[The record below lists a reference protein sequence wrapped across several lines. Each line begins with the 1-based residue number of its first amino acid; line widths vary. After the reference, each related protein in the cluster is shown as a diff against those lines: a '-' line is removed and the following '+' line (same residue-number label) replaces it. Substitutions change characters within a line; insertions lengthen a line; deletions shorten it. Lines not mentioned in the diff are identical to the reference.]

1 VFSVSLWFVYLG
13 NLFLGSPLINSL
25 VRDFYNNLI
34 KSKHP
39 KSKIA
44 MRATIP
50 VVASEPASKK
60 LSTLRRF
67 LQYLLLYRKEI
78 PIALTLVFIG
88 AVTQAIGPF
97 FLGWSIDH
105 LIEKGNL
112 QGLLLLLGLL
122 ALNYGLGILAI
133 RGQIIRVGW
142 IMQRLL
148 AQLRQDIFL
157 KIQSLPLSFFD
168 RSEAGDLMSR
178 LLNDVNTV
186 NQAFGLTIAQMLG
199 NIFSLVGIII
209 AMLSINLQLGLLSN
223 LVVPLMIFTT
233 SLFARWARARFRV
246 TRQTIGQLSAK
257 LEEDIGS
264 VREAQAFNR
273 VQTNIAQFDVLNA
286 ANRDANVEAVAIT
299 SAFLPSIDFLNT
311 LATAGVLA
319 YGGYLAVTG
328 SVTVGVVTSFL
339 LYVQQFFRPIQI
351 LSQFY
356 TQAQSAFAGLERIFL
371 LLDEPSELKDAPDAT
386 EMPPIQGE
394 VRFENVKFGY
404 NPDQLVLKG
413 VNLHAYPGQMI
424 ALVGPTGSGKST
436 IINLILRFYDV
447 SGGAVKIDDIDVR
460 SVTQASLRRQIG
472 IVLQDNILF
481 SGTVAENIAFGA
493 PHTTQADIEA
503 AAQLANVHDFI
514 TSLPQGY
521 TTQLGER
528 GAPLSQGQRQL
539 ISIARAVLINPRI
552 LILDE
557 ATSSIDTRTEAL
569 VQSAIARLLQGRTSF
584 VIAHRLSTVTQAN
597 QVLVIQQ
604 GQIVE
609 QGTHAELIDRQGVYA
624 NLYSLQLGAAD
635 TTVLQNEK

>member
-1 VFSVSLWFVYLG
+1 
-13 NLFLGSPLINSL
+13 
-25 VRDFYNNLI
+25 
-34 KSKHP
+34 
-39 KSKIA
+39 
-44 MRATIP
+44 MRGFGP
-50 VVASEPASKK
+50 VVAPEQQATHQ

-67 LQYLLLYRKEI
+67 LQYLRPYRKEL
-78 PIALTLVFIG
+78 PIALTLVLIG
-88 AVTQAIGPF
+88 ASSQAIGPF
-97 FLGWSIDH
+97 LLGWSIDH
-105 LIEKGNL
+105 LIAKGNL
-112 QGLLLLLGLL
+112 PGLMLLLGLL
-122 ALNYGLGILAI
+122 GIIYVLGISAT

-148 AQLRQDIFL
+148 AQLRQDIFT

-186 NQAFGLTIAQMLG
+186 NQAFGQTVAQMLG
-199 NIFSLVGIII
+199 NTFSLVGIVI
-209 AMLSINLQLGLLSN
+209 AMLTINLQLGLLSN
-223 LVVPLMIFTT
+223 LVVPIMILTT

-246 TRQTIGQLSAK
+246 TRQTIGELSTK

-273 VQTNIAQFDVLNA
+273 VQLNIQEFATLNA
-286 ANRDANVEAVAIT
+286 ANRDANVQAVAIT
-299 SAFLPSIDFLNT
+299 AAFLPSIDFLNT

-328 SVTVGVVTSFL
+328 GATVGVVTSFL

-371 LLDEPSELKDAPDAT
+371 LLDEPSQLKDAPDAT
-386 EMPPIQGE
+386 EMPPIDGE
-394 VRFENVKFGY
+394 VTFENVKFGY
-404 NPDQLVLKG
+404 NPEQLVLKG
-413 VNLHAYPGQMI
+413 VNLKASPGQMV
-424 ALVGPTGSGKST
+424 ALVGPTGSGKTT
-436 IINLILRFYDV
+436 IVNLILRFYDV
-447 SGGAVKIDDIDVR
+447 SDGAVKIDDIDVR
-460 SVTQASLRRQIG
+460 SVTQTSLRRQIG

-481 SGTVAENIAFGA
+481 SGTVAENIAFGS
-493 PHTTQADIEA
+493 PHATQADIEA
-503 AAQLANVHDFI
+503 AAQMANVHEFI

-539 ISIARAVLINPRI
+539 ISIARAVLIDPRI

-569 VQSAIARLLQGRTSF
+569 VQNAIARLLQGRTSF
-584 VIAHRLSTVTQAN
+584 VIAHRLSTVTQADR
-597 QVLVIQQ
+597 VLVIQQ

-609 QGTHAELIDRQGVYA
+609 QGTHAELMSQQGVYA
-624 NLYSLQLGAAD
+624 NLYALQLGAGS
-635 TTVLQNEK
+635 T

>member
-1 VFSVSLWFVYLG
+1 
-13 NLFLGSPLINSL
+13 
-25 VRDFYNNLI
+25 
-34 KSKHP
+34 
-39 KSKIA
+39 
-44 MRATIP
+44 MRGTVP
-50 VVASEPASKK
+50 VVASEEKTSQQ

-67 LQYLLLYRKEI
+67 LQYVLLYRKEI

-88 AVTQAIGPF
+88 AGTQAIGPF
-97 FLGWSIDH
+97 FIGWSIDH
-105 LIEKGNL
+105 LIAQGNL
-112 QGLLLLLGLL
+112 QGLLMLLGLL
-122 ALNYGLGILAI
+122 ALNYGLGVLAI

-148 AQLRQDIFL
+148 AQLRQDIFT

-199 NIFSLVGIII
+199 NTFSLVGIVI

-233 SLFARWARARFRV
+233 GLFARWARVRFRV
-246 TRQTIGQLSAK
+246 TRQTIGELSAK
-257 LEEDIGS
+257 LEEDIVS

-273 VQTNIAQFDVLNA
+273 VQMNIAKFDILNA
-286 ANRDANVEAVAIT
+286 ANRDANVDAVAIT

-328 SVTVGVVTSFL
+328 AATVGVVTSFL

-371 LLDEPSELKDAPDAT
+371 LLDEPSELKDAPNAT

-394 VRFENVKFGY
+394 VTFENVKFGY

-493 PHTTQADIEA
+493 PYSTQAEIEE
-503 AAQLANVHDFI
+503 AAQLANVHEFI

-584 VIAHRLSTVTQAN
+584 VIAHRLSTVTQAD

-609 QGTHAELIDRQGVYA
+609 QGTHTELINQQGVYA
-624 NLYSLQLGAAD
+624 NLYALQLGAAD
-635 TTVLQNEK
+635 TMVLQNQK

>member
-1 VFSVSLWFVYLG
+1 
-13 NLFLGSPLINSL
+13 
-25 VRDFYNNLI
+25 
-34 KSKHP
+34 
-39 KSKIA
+39 
-44 MRATIP
+44 MRGTLP
-50 VVASEPASKK
+50 VVASEQTSQKR
-60 LSTLRRF
+60 STLRRF
-67 LQYLLLYRKEI
+67 LQYVLLYRKEI
-78 PIALTLVFIG
+78 PIAITLVLIG
-88 AVTQAIGPF
+88 AITQAIGPF

-105 LIEKGNL
+105 LIAQGNL
-112 QGLLLLLGLL
+112 QGLLQLLGLL
-122 ALNYGLGILAI
+122 GLNYAIGVLAT

-186 NQAFGLTIAQMLG
+186 NQAFGLTVAQMLG
-199 NIFSLVGIII
+199 NTFSLVGIVI

-246 TRQTIGQLSAK
+246 TRQTIGELSAK

-273 VQTNIAQFDVLNA
+273 VQMNIEEFDVLNA

-328 SVTVGVVTSFL
+328 AATVGVVTSFL

-371 LLDEPSELKDAPDAT
+371 LLDEPSELKDAADAT

-394 VRFENVKFGY
+394 VTFENVKFGY

-413 VNLHAYPGQMI
+413 VNLHAYPGQMV
-424 ALVGPTGSGKST
+424 ALVGQTGSGKST

-481 SGTVAENIAFGA
+481 TGTVAENIAFGVPYA
-493 PHTTQADIEA
+493 TQADIEA
-503 AAQLANVHDFI
+503 AAQLANVHEFV

-584 VIAHRLSTVTQAN
+584 VIAHRLSTVTQAD

-609 QGTHAELIDRQGVYA
+609 QGTHNELVNQQGVYA
-624 NLYSLQLGAAD
+624 NLYALQLGAAD
-635 TTVLQNEK
+635 TVVVQNQK

>member
-1 VFSVSLWFVYLG
+1 
-13 NLFLGSPLINSL
+13 
-25 VRDFYNNLI
+25 
-34 KSKHP
+34 
-39 KSKIA
+39 
-44 MRATIP
+44 MRGTGPI
-50 VVASEPASKK
+50 VASEQLATQQ
-60 LSTLRRF
+60 LSTLSRF
-67 LQYLLLYRKEI
+67 LQYLRPYRKEI
-78 PIALTLVFIG
+78 PIALTLVLIG
-88 AVTQAIGPF
+88 ASTQAIGPF
-97 FLGWSIDH
+97 LLGWSIDH
-105 LIEKGNL
+105 LIAKGNL
-112 QGLLLLLGLL
+112 SGLLLLLGLL
-122 ALNYGLGILAI
+122 AIIYSLGISAT
-133 RGQIIRVGW
+133 RGQIVRVGW

-186 NQAFGLTIAQMLG
+186 NQAFGQTVAQMLG
-199 NIFSLVGIII
+199 NVFSLVGIVI
-209 AMLSINLQLGLLSN
+209 AMLAINLQLGLLSN

-246 TRQTIGQLSAK
+246 TRQTIGDLSAK
-257 LEEDIGS
+257 LEEDISS

-273 VQTNIAQFDVLNA
+273 VQTNIQEFDILNA

-299 SAFLPSIDFLNT
+299 AAFLPSIDFLNT

-319 YGGYLAVTG
+319 FGGYLAVTG
-328 SVTVGVVTSFL
+328 AATVGVVTSFL

-371 LLDEPSELKDAPDAT
+371 LLDEPAQLQDAPDAE
-386 EMPPIQGE
+386 EMRPIQGE
-394 VRFENVKFGY
+394 VRFENVTFGY
-404 NPDQLVLKG
+404 SLEQLVLKG
-413 VNLHAYPGQMI
+413 VNLHARPGQMI
-424 ALVGPTGSGKST
+424 ALVGPTGSGKTT

-447 SGGAVKIDDIDVR
+447 SGGAVKIDNIDVR
-460 SVTQASLRRQIG
+460 SVTQASLRHQIG

-493 PHTTQADIEA
+493 PYASQADIEN
-503 AAQLANVHDFI
+503 AAQLANVHEFI

-521 TTQLGER
+521 ATQLGER

-584 VIAHRLSTVTQAN
+584 VIAHRLSTVTQAD

-609 QGTHAELIDRQGVYA
+609 QGTHTELIDQQGVYA
-624 NLYSLQLGAAD
+624 NLYSLQLGANN
-635 TTVLQNEK
+635 T

>member
-1 VFSVSLWFVYLG
+1 MRTTAAVVVS
-13 NLFLGSPLINSL
+13 
-25 VRDFYNNLI
+25 
-34 KSKHP
+34 
-39 KSKIA
+39 
-44 MRATIP
+44 
-50 VVASEPASKK
+50 EEQASKQT
-60 LSTLRRF
+60 STVGRF
-67 LQYLLLYRKEI
+67 LQYLKPYRKEI
-78 PIALTLVFIG
+78 PIAIGLVLIG
-88 AVTQAIGPF
+88 AITQAIGPF
-97 FLGWSIDH
+97 FLGWSIDN
-105 LIEKGNL
+105 LIAKGNL

-122 ALNYGLGILAI
+122 ALNYGVGILAI

-148 AQLRQDIFL
+148 AQLRQDIFI

-199 NIFSLVGIII
+199 NTFSLIGIVI
-209 AMLSINLQLGLLSN
+209 AMLSINLKLGLLSN

-233 SLFARWARARFRV
+233 GLFARWARARFRV
-246 TRQTIGQLSAK
+246 TRQTIGELSAK

-273 VQTNIAQFDVLNA
+273 VHLNIAEFEILNA
-286 ANRDANVEAVAIT
+286 ANRDANVQAVAIT

-328 SVTVGVVTSFL
+328 GATVGVVTSFL

-371 LLDEPSELKDAPDAT
+371 LLDEPSELKDAPDAM
-386 EMPPIQGE
+386 EMPAIQGE

-404 NPDQLVLKG
+404 TPEQLVLKG

-424 ALVGPTGSGKST
+424 ALVGATGSGKST

-447 SGGAVKIDDIDVR
+447 SGGAVKIDNIDVR

-481 SGTVAENIAFGA
+481 SGTVAENIAFGCPYA
-493 PHTTQADIEA
+493 TQADIEG
-503 AAQLANVHDFI
+503 AAQMANVHEFI

-521 TTQLGER
+521 TTRLGEK

-584 VIAHRLSTVTQAN
+584 VIAHRLSTVTQADK
-597 QVLVIQQ
+597 VLVIQQ

-609 QGTHAELIDRQGVYA
+609 QGTHRELIRQQGVYA
-624 NLYSLQLGAAD
+624 NLYALQLGTAD
-635 TTVLQNEK
+635 TVKESEEHAKMQRIANN

>member
-1 VFSVSLWFVYLG
+1 MTATG
-13 NLFLGSPLINSL
+13 
-25 VRDFYNNLI
+25 
-34 KSKHP
+34 
-39 KSKIA
+39 A
-44 MRATIP
+44 MM
-50 VVASEPASKK
+50 ASESQKTHKK
-60 LSTLRRF
+60 STIQRF
-67 LQYLLLYRKEI
+67 LQYFRPYRKEI
-78 PIALTLVFIG
+78 PIALTLVIIG
-88 AVTQAIGPF
+88 ASTQAIGPF
-97 FLGWSIDH
+97 LLGWSIDN
-105 LIEKGNL
+105 LIAKGDW
-112 QGLLLLLGLL
+112 QGLLLLLALLGLIY
-122 ALNYGLGILAI
+122 AIGIWAI
-133 RGQIIRVGW
+133 RGQIVRVGW

-148 AQLRQDIFL
+148 AQLRQDIFNKL
-157 KIQSLPLSFFD
+157 QSLPLSFFD

-186 NQAFGLTIAQMLG
+186 NQAFGQTIAQMLG
-199 NIFSLVGIII
+199 NIFSLVGIVI

-223 LVVPLMIFTT
+223 LVVPLMILTT

-246 TRQTIGQLSAK
+246 TRQTIGELSAK

-273 VQTNIAQFDVLNA
+273 VNLNIAEFDILNA
-286 ANRDANVEAVAIT
+286 ANRDANVQAVAIT

-328 SVTVGVVTSFL
+328 AATVGVVTSFL

-371 LLDEPSELKDAPDAT
+371 LLDEPSQLNDAPDAV
-386 EMPPIQGE
+386 EMRAIQGE
-394 VRFENVKFGY
+394 VTFENVKFGY
-404 NPDQLVLKG
+404 NPGQLVLKG

-424 ALVGPTGSGKST
+424 ALVGGTGSGKTT
-436 IINLILRFYDV
+436 IINMILRFYDV
-447 SGGAVKIDDIDVR
+447 TGGAVKIDGIDVR

-481 SGTVAENIAFGA
+481 SGTVAENIAFGRPQA
-493 PHTTQADIEA
+493 TQAEIEA

-539 ISIARAVLINPRI
+539 ISIARAVLIDPRI

-557 ATSSIDTRTEAL
+557 ATSSIDTRTEEL
-569 VQSAIARLLQGRTSF
+569 VQIAIARLLRGRTSF
-584 VIAHRLSTVTQAN
+584 VIAHRLSTVTQAS

-609 QGTHAELIDRQGVYA
+609 QGTHQELIARQGVYA
-624 NLYSLQLGAAD
+624 NLYALQLGTA
-635 TTVLQNEK
+635 TVN